1 MENKKNIKLFC
12 IIVLIVTIVTLLLS
26 IFYSMAFLSSFMLM
40 LSLFLFGCCY
50 YLKDDNKRLT
60 YILFSIGVLLIIG
73 SLVYTYIK
81 VS

>member
-40 LSLFLFGCCY
+40 LSLSLFGCCY
-50 YLKDDNKRLT
+50 YLKDDNKKVT